1 MIRHDPGHRFRFASL
16 QGKFGQQILK
26 EHHLDPAEYDS
37 IILLEGKNIYTSS
50 GAALRVTRKLNGAWP
65 LLYTFIIIP
74 PFIRNAVY
82 GFIAARRYQWFGKK
96 ETCWLPSPELEGL
109 FID

>member
-1 MIRHDPGHRFRFASL
+1 VIRHDPRHRFRFASL
-16 QGKFGQQILK
+16 QGNFGQQVLK
-26 EHHLDPAEYDS
+26 EHQLDPAEYDS
-37 IILLEGKNIYTSS
+37 IILLEREKIYTSS
-50 GAALRVTRKLNGAWP
+50 GAALRVIRKLNGAWP
-65 LLYTFIIIP
+65 LLYIFIIIP

-96 ETCWLPSPELEGL
+96 EACWLPSPELKQL

>member
-1 MIRHDPGHRFRFASL
+1 MIRHDPRRRFRFASL
-16 QGKFGQQILK
+16 QGTFGQQVLK
-26 EHHLDPAEYDS
+26 EHQLDPAAYDS
-37 IILLEGKNIYTSS
+37 FILLEEGKIHTSS
-50 GAALRVTRKLNGAWP
+50 GAALRVIRKLNRAWP
-65 LLYTFIIIP
+65 LLYVCIIIP

-96 ETCWLPSPELEGL
+96 EACWLPSPELKEL